1 MRPLLSILVVDD
13 QTLMRQILRAALA
26 NHPNMRV
33 VGEAGTGQAA
43 LAEARRLHPDVVVLD
58 LGLPDID
65 GVEVTRLLRAEMPF
79 TAIVILTASERDD
92 QLVEALRAGAKGYV
106 LKTSDFKELV
116 SALESVAIGQASLPP
131 EVVGKLLGQLPAEAA
146 ATAVAVAPVK
156 RVPGL
161 RVDLSERELD
171 VLRLVV
177 TGTRNREIAHRLA
190 LSENTV
196 RSYLT
201 HIMQK
206 LGVENRVQVATE
218 AVRRG
223 LVSLDEI
230 AL

>member
-1 MRPLLSILVVDD
+1 
-13 QTLMRQILRAALA
+13 
-26 NHPNMRV
+26 
-33 VGEAGTGQAA
+33 
-43 LAEARRLHPDVVVLD
+43 VLD

-65 GVEVTRLLRAEMPF
+65 GVEVTRMIRAELPF

-92 QLVEALRAGAKGYV
+92 QLMDALRAGAKGYV
-106 LKTSDFKELV
+106 LKTSDFQELV
-116 SALESVAIGQASLPP
+116 SALESVAIGQATLPP

-146 ATAVAVAPVK
+146 IAPVAVAPIK
-156 RVPGL
+156 RIPSL
-161 RVDLSERELD
+161 RVDLSEREFD

-177 TGTRNREIAHRLA
+177 TGTRNREIAHQLS

-223 LVSLDEI
+223 LVTLDDI